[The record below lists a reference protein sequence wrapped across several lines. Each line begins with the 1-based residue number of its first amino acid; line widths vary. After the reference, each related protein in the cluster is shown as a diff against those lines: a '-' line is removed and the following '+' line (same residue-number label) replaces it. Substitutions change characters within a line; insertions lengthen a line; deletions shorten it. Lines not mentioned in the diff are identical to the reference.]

1 MIFRRIRELRE
12 DHDLTQ
18 AALADYLGVRQT
30 TYSKYELGR
39 IEVPAEVLIKLADY
53 YQVSL
58 DYLVGPGGQAVE
70 RPSFPPSVQ
79 AGRAGGGIKL

>member
-12 DHDLTQ
+12 DRDLTQ
-18 AALADYLGVRQT
+18 TALADYLGVRQT

-39 IEVPAEVLIKLADY
+39 IEVQVEVLIKLADY

-58 DYLVGPGGQAVE
+58 DYLVGREGK
-70 RPSFPPSVQ
+70 R
-79 AGRAGGGIKL
+79 

>member
-12 DHDLTQ
+12 DCDLTQ
-18 AALADYLGVRQT
+18 TALADYLGVRQT

-39 IEVPAEVLIKLADY
+39 IEVPVEVLIKLADY

-58 DYLVGPGGQAVE
+58 DYLVGRE
-70 RPSFPPSVQ
+70 
-79 AGRAGGGIKL
+79 GRR

>member
-12 DHDLTQ
+12 DRDLTQ
-18 AALADYLGVRQT
+18 TALADSLGVRQT

-39 IEVPAEVLIKLADY
+39 IEVPVEVLIKLADY

-58 DYLVGPGGQAVE
+58 DYLVGREGK
-70 RPSFPPSVQ
+70 R
-79 AGRAGGGIKL
+79 

>member
-12 DHDLTQ
+12 DRDLTQ
-18 AALADYLGVRQT
+18 TALADYLGVRQT

-39 IEVPAEVLIKLADY
+39 IEVPVEVLIKLADY

-58 DYLVGPGGQAVE
+58 DYLVGWE
-70 RPSFPPSVQ
+70 
-79 AGRAGGGIKL
+79 GRR

>member
-12 DHDLTQ
+12 DRDLTQ
-18 AALADYLGVRQT
+18 TALADYLGVRQT

-39 IEVPAEVLIKLADY
+39 IEVPVEVLIKLADF

-58 DYLVGPGGQAVE
+58 YYLVGWE
-70 RPSFPPSVQ
+70 
-79 AGRAGGGIKL
+79 GRR

>member
-12 DHDLTQ
+12 DRDLTQ
-18 AALADYLGVRQT
+18 TALADYLGVRQT

-39 IEVPAEVLIKLADY
+39 IEVPVEVLMKLADY

-58 DYLVGPGGQAVE
+58 DYLVGRE
-70 RPSFPPSVQ
+70 S
-79 AGRAGGGIKL
+79 GR

>member
-12 DHDLTQ
+12 DRDLTQ
-18 AALADYLGVRQT
+18 TALADYLGVRQT

-39 IEVPAEVLIKLADY
+39 IEVPVEVLIKLADY

-58 DYLVGPGGQAVE
+58 DYLVGREGK
-70 RPSFPPSVQ
+70 R
-79 AGRAGGGIKL
+79 

>member
-12 DHDLTQ
+12 DRDLTQ
-18 AALADYLGVRQT
+18 TALADYLGVRQT

-39 IEVPAEVLIKLADY
+39 IEVPVEVLIKLVDY

-58 DYLVGPGGQAVE
+58 DYLVGRE
-70 RPSFPPSVQ
+70 
-79 AGRAGGGIKL
+79 GRR

>member
-18 AALADYLGVRQT
+18 AALADYLGVQQT

-58 DYLVGPGGQAVE
+58 DYLVGRE
-70 RPSFPPSVQ
+70 
-79 AGRAGGGIKL
+79 GRR

>member
-12 DHDLTQ
+12 DRDLTQ
-18 AALADYLGVRQT
+18 TALADYLGVRQT

-39 IEVPAEVLIKLADY
+39 IEVPVEVLIKLADY

-58 DYLVGPGGQAVE
+58 DYLVGRSEIRE
-70 RPSFPPSVQ
+70 R
-79 AGRAGGGIKL
+79 A

>member
-12 DHDLTQ
+12 DRDLTQ
-18 AALADYLGVRQT
+18 TALADYLGVRQT

-39 IEVPAEVLIKLADY
+39 IEVPVEVLIKLADY

-58 DYLVGPGGQAVE
+58 DYLVGREAK
-70 RPSFPPSVQ
+70 R
-79 AGRAGGGIKL
+79 

>member
-12 DHDLTQ
+12 DRDLTQ
-18 AALADYLGVRQT
+18 TALADYLGVRQT

-39 IEVPAEVLIKLADY
+39 IEVPVEVLIKLADY

-58 DYLVGPGGQAVE
+58 DDLVGREGK
-70 RPSFPPSVQ
+70 R
-79 AGRAGGGIKL
+79 

>member
-12 DHDLTQ
+12 DRDLTQ
-18 AALADYLGVRQT
+18 TALADYLCVRQT

-39 IEVPAEVLIKLADY
+39 IEVPVEVLIKLADY

-58 DYLVGPGGQAVE
+58 DYLVGREGK
-70 RPSFPPSVQ
+70 R
-79 AGRAGGGIKL
+79 